1 MLKLLCQELQII
13 PENCETI
20 LRTLHHKEWN
30 DIEDGLQM
38 QCAKEADLDY
48 IITQNLKDFSTSEI
62 NAVNEESFCKIIS
75 LGI

>member
-1 MLKLLCQELQII
+1 
-13 PENCETI
+13 
-20 LRTLHHKEWN
+20 
-30 DIEDGLQM
+30 M